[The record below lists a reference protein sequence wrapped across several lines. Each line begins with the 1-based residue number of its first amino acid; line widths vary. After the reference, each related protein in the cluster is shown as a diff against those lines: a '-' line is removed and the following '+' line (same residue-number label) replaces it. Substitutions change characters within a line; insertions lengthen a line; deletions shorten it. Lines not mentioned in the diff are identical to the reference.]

1 MKHGF
6 KFTDYVPQFFC
17 ELREDHSSLDPA
29 NYLLFLTSKYIFY
42 EITSPGKTGAMFYR
56 PSDTEHQFIIRVLA
70 MQKIYQLCPRLFCVA
85 LHCELKLK
93 GQMREIRACKR
104 VG

>member
-1 MKHGF
+1 MMHERGNKSSQAE
-6 KFTDYVPQFFC
+6 KVTKKEVKKC
-17 ELREDHSSLDPA
+17 ENLLM
-29 NYLLFLTSKYIFY
+29 YLLFLTSKYIFY

-56 PSDTEHQFIIRVLA
+56 PSDTEHQFIIRVLV

-93 GQMREIRACKR
+93 GRMREIRN
-104 VG
+104 VVSM